1 LRLRADDLEVS
12 VAAAAC
18 SAPTSIDGLDAT
30 LLANRLSYVTSGE
43 RSTLDVTGRLDARRG
58 VVSGMTIGDAGCDLV
73 VARDRVR
80 LDRIGGGLVGGQID
94 AAVSYLDVTGGE
106 APAIRGKVV
115 LADGDL
121 TTLFAQL
128 GVPST
133 ETRGRFDLDVDL
145 AGDTLSLASLKGGG
159 NVRIRDG
166 RLADVPWI
174 ALIYRRTFGYVLGEW
189 LEPTFS
195 SGEIEFE
202 RNGDRIRLP
211 RIRLDSMVSN
221 LPVGLR
227 LTGDGEIGRTGV
239 DLSIVPEI
247 LRTDDRLLIAPLLRL
262 LTRPLFSYRVTGPL
276 SNPRVQYRNLAMEL
290 LVPLTDDTNRPR
302 IVEPKPPEWSQR
314 F

>member
-1 LRLRADDLEVS
+1 
-12 VAAAAC
+12 
-18 SAPTSIDGLDAT
+18 
-30 LLANRLSYVTSGE
+30 
-43 RSTLDVTGRLDARRG
+43 
-58 VVSGMTIGDAGCDLV
+58 
-73 VARDRVR
+73 
-80 LDRIGGGLVGGQID
+80 
-94 AAVSYLDVTGGE
+94 
-106 APAIRGKVV
+106 
-115 LADGDL
+115 
-121 TTLFAQL
+121 
-128 GVPST
+128 
-133 ETRGRFDLDVDL
+133 
-145 AGDTLSLASLKGGG
+145 
-159 NVRIRDG
+159 
-166 RLADVPWI
+166 
-174 ALIYRRTFGYVLGEW
+174 VLGEW